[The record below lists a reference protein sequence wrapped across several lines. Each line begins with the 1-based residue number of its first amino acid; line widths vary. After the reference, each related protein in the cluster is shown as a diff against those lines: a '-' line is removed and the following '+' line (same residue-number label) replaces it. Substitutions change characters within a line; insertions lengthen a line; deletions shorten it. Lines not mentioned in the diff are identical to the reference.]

1 MPNVFLYNP
10 FESDFIENLINRW
23 VNTERERG
31 WKKNLV
37 RARYGTDE
45 KPLAD
50 LEAGDTLYVIG
61 HGDVQ
66 ANKMCD
72 RTSHEGL
79 DPEILHPEEL
89 ARRLKEDGLTDKKIK
104 IKIYSCLAAR
114 GVLDSFATNAAMQI
128 KLKIGSTGGLSCKFT
143 IYGYNEIISV
153 LIKNPLNNEYGKFVG
168 ELKEDV
174 EGGIEVTEQR
184 ASSSRKVLVKPGFG
198 F

>member
-10 FESDFIENLINRW
+10 FESDFIEHLIDKW
-23 VNTERERG
+23 VKAESERG

-37 RARYGTDE
+37 RVRYGTGQ
-45 KPLAD
+45 KPLTD
-50 LEAGDTLYVIG
+50 LEPDDTLYVIG

-72 RTSHEGL
+72 CTSLEGSN
-79 DPEILHPEEL
+79 PEVLKPEDL
-89 ARRLKEDGLTDKKIK
+89 AKRLKEDGLTDKKIK

-114 GVLDSFATNAAMQI
+114 GILDSFATNAAMQI
-128 KLKIGSTGGLSCKFT
+128 KLQCGGTGGLSCKFT

-153 LIKNPLNNEYGKFVG
+153 LIKNPLNGEFGKFVG

-174 EGGIEVTEQR
+174 EGGIEVTTQR
-184 ASSSRKVLVKPGFG
+184 AKSSRKVLVKPGFG